1 MTIHVNGRTVAV
13 TVLVTVAL
21 LAAYLIG
28 SARPSVAG
36 AAVPAAAVRT
46 ATDASSPAD
55 TGITVTG
62 TGKVTGTPDTLR
74 ISMSVTATSQDVD
87 SALASANASAKAV
100 QDALLAKGVAAKD
113 LQTSTLSIQPNYTPK
128 GQPSGYVVSEG
139 ITASVRDL
147 AKAGATLTAAV
158 NAGGNAVRVDGVSMA
173 LEDTSSLVGGA
184 RKGAVGDARA
194 KAEQYA
200 QAAGRSL
207 GEVQSISEV
216 VTSPTPTYY
225 DGRFAATAAASAL
238 PVPIQAGSQ
247 ELSVQVTV
255 VYALA

>member
-1 MTIHVNGRTVAV
+1 MTPHVNLRTATV
-13 TVLVTVAL
+13 TALVTLAL

-28 SARPSVAG
+28 STRPSVAG
-36 AAVPAAAVRT
+36 AEVPAAAVRT
-46 ATDASSPAD
+46 ATGAPAD

-87 SALASANASAKAV
+87 AALASANASAAAV

-113 LQTSTLSIQPNYTPK
+113 LQTSNLSIQPNYTPK

-147 AKAGATLTAAV
+147 AKAGATLGAAV
-158 NAGGNAVRVDGVSMA
+158 TAGGNAVRVDGVSMA

-184 RKGAVGDARA
+184 RKSAVDDARA

-216 VTSPTPTYY
+216 VTSPTPQTY
-225 DGRFAATAAASAL
+225 DGRFAAAAAVAAP

>member
-13 TVLVTVAL
+13 TALVTVAL

-36 AAVPAAAVRT
+36 AATPVAAVRT
-46 ATDASSPAD
+46 ATGAASPAD

-184 RKGAVGDARA
+184 RKGAVDDARA

>member
-46 ATDASSPAD
+46 ATTSPAD

-74 ISMSVTATSQDVD
+74 ISLSVTATSQDVD

-100 QDALLAKGVAAKD
+100 QDALLGKGVAAKD
-113 LQTSTLSIQPNYTPK
+113 LQTSNLSIQPNYTPK

-158 NAGGNAVRVDGVSMA
+158 NAGGNAVRVDGVSIA
-173 LEDTSSLVGGA
+173 LEDTSSLVAGA
-184 RKGAVGDARA
+184 RKGAVDDARA

-216 VTSPTPTYY
+216 VTSPTPQYY
-225 DGRFAATAAASAL
+225 DGRFAAAAATAAL

>member
-13 TVLVTVAL
+13 TALVTVAL

-36 AAVPAAAVRT
+36 AATPVAAVRT
-46 ATDASSPAD
+46 ATGAASPAD

-74 ISMSVTATSQDVD
+74 ISMCVTATNQDVD
-87 SALASANASAKAV
+87 AALASANASAKAV
-100 QDALLAKGVAAKD
+100 QDALLAEGVATKD
-113 LQTSTLSIQPNYTPK
+113 LQTSNLSIQPSYTPK

-158 NAGGNAVRVDGVSMA
+158 TAGGNAVRVDGVSMA

-184 RKGAVGDARA
+184 RKGAVDDARA

-216 VTSPTPTYY
+216 VTSPTPQYY
-225 DGRFAATAAASAL
+225 DGRFAASAAGAA
-238 PVPIQAGSQ
+238 VPIQAGSQ